1 MNNLN
6 NIQQNALGAFE
17 GNPRKLASWIELMK
31 IRSLQG
37 PNKENAAQK
46 IQDVSEIFTWDES
59 FSVEVEFVRKQ
70 WFSVTEPCDSE
81 SEAVEFLAE
90 GEVDDD
96 QLNIDSASFEGDV
109 FADGDG
115 PEEMRRQIVVTVK
128 NLFPK
133 DSLSLFEDVP
143 SWEDVVGHQ

>member
-90 GEVDDD
+90 GEVDEDE
-96 QLNIDSASFEGDV
+96 LNVDSASFAGD
-109 FADGDG
+109 ACCDA
-115 PEEMRRQIVVTVK
+115 PLEEDRRIVVTVK
-128 NLFPK
+128 NLRLK
-133 DSLSLFEDVP
+133 DNVP
-143 SWEDVVGHQ
+143 SWEEVVGQQ

>member
-37 PNKENAAQK
+37 PNRENAAQK
-46 IQDVSEIFTWDES
+46 IQDVSEIFSWDES

-90 GEVDDD
+90 GEVDEDE
-96 QLNIDSASFEGDV
+96 LNVDSASFAGD
-109 FADGDG
+109 ACCDG
-115 PEEMRRQIVVTVK
+115 PQEEDRRIVVTVK
-128 NLFPK
+128 NLRLK
-133 DSLSLFEDVP
+133 DNVP
-143 SWEDVVGHQ
+143 SWEEVLGQQ